1 MCRGPGSGGIAFAL
15 FLVSRSQVPMGV
27 AMGATGISSEAATAD
42 QSGHGPDID
51 DVVAVMTDLPTLA
64 PIAVRV
70 IDLADDEDVSIEQL
84 TDVIATDP
92 GLAARLL
99 RLANSAAYSSGRPVK
114 SLTRAAM
121 LLGLRTLKMVTLG
134 FSLVSGLSSDG
145 TDSDA
150 IWRQSLAGAVLAR
163 RLASGMGG
171 DAGDD
176 AFVAGLLS
184 NIGKLALTTAA
195 VGADDRRFADPWLGA
210 QEQIEL
216 LGYTSDEVSARLL
229 TDWGI
234 PDDLV
239 EAIRTRSGL
248 DDDQTPLGEVLQVAN
263 AAAVMLLTA
272 DEERQAY
279 AYDALATAAAAHLDL
294 TTGDLERMIE
304 ELRPDLDAVF
314 ESFDLR
320 AVAATSV
327 EEIVRTAQTKLVT
340 MSLDV
345 ASQLSA
351 EQHRNE
357 MLAEH
362 NERLAAAASTDALTG
377 LANRRTFD
385 TFLTDQ
391 IAGRLRNPRATKL
404 GLLLF
409 DLDHF
414 KAVND
419 TYGHGVGDEVL
430 QEVGRRMQDGTR
442 RGELSARIGGEEFAV
457 ILPDVVAGE
466 LTGAAERM
474 RQLISR
480 APIETEAG
488 SISVTVSVGGA
499 CTAVMSAKVDR
510 MLFDAADSALYASKD
525 RGRDR
530 VTVAS
535 IE

>member
-1 MCRGPGSGGIAFAL
+1 
-15 FLVSRSQVPMGV
+15 
-27 AMGATGISSEAATAD
+27 MGATGTSSEAAIHR
-42 QSGHGPDID
+42 QYGRGPTID
-51 DVVAVMTDLPTLA
+51 EVVAVMTDLPTLA

-70 IDLADDEDVSIEQL
+70 IELADDEDVSIEQL
-84 TDVIATDP
+84 TEVIATDP

-99 RLANSAAYSSGRPVK
+99 RLANSAAYSSGRSVK
-114 SLTRAAM
+114 SLNRAAM

-134 FSLVSGLSSDG
+134 FSLVTGLTPNG
-145 TDSDA
+145 IDSEA

-163 RLASGMGG
+163 RLASGLGG

-184 NIGKLALTTAA
+184 NIGKLALATAA
-195 VGADDRRFADPWLGA
+195 VDAKDRRLADPWLSA
-210 QEQIEL
+210 PEQIEL
-216 LGYTSDEVSARLL
+216 LGYTSDEVTARLL
-229 TDWGI
+229 GDWGL
-234 PDDLV
+234 PDDLG

-248 DDDQTPLGEVLQVAN
+248 ADDQTPLGRILQVAT
-263 AAAVMLLTA
+263 AAAVMLLTP

-279 AYDALATAAAAHLDL
+279 AYDELATAAAAHLGLD
-294 TTGDLERMIE
+294 TGDLERLIE
-304 ELRPDLDAVF
+304 QVRPDLDATF

-320 AVAATSV
+320 SVAATSV
-327 EEIVRTAQTKLVT
+327 EEIVRSAQAKLVT

-345 ASQLSA
+345 ATQLSA

-357 MLAEH
+357 VLAEH

-391 IAGRLRNPRATKL
+391 IAGRLRNPRSTKL

-414 KAVND
+414 KTVND
-419 TYGHGVGDEVL
+419 TYGHRVGDEVL
-430 QEVGRRMQDGTR
+430 QEVGRRLQDGTR

-457 ILPDVVAGE
+457 ILPDVIDGE

-474 RQLISR
+474 RLLVSG
-480 APIETEAG
+480 AAIETDAG

-499 CTAVMSAKVDR
+499 CTAVMTSRVDK

-535 IE
+535 ID